1 VEASGYDAGQ
11 LVALSV
17 ISGQQQPTDGMS
29 SFDPDAKALP
39 YCAALR
45 QASGGSSVKPTG
57 AGSNLDLKA
66 ATPPTAILDVIQK
79 APDGVETRTSY
90 DLGAS

>member
-1 VEASGYDAGQ
+1 MEASGYDAGQ

-17 ISGQQQPTDGMS
+17 ISGQQQPTNGMT

-39 YCAALR
+39 YGAALR

-79 APDGVETRTSY
+79 APDGVESRTSY

>member
-1 VEASGYDAGQ
+1 MG
-11 LVALSV
+11 
-17 ISGQQQPTDGMS
+17 

-45 QASGGSSVKPTG
+45 QASGGGSEARR
-57 AGSNLDLKA
+57 AGSSLDLKA